1 MTKKLKLTLPLPMS
15 VNHIYGK
22 GRYGNTFLKP
32 EGKQYKEVNIK
43 YIRKEVKKQDW
54 DKLKEGE
61 YCYLDE
67 VVYMNKAG
75 RDADNLKKLTQDTIT
90 ESKVVWVDD
99 KYCLP
104 RTNRIYI
111 DKYNPRQEIVLTP
124 TNTIGIFDTKEEYEE
139 FLSCCNN
146 SGDIKSGEVWVNE
159 LRLKEHNNKGGW
171 AANANLNIQLS
182 DFGSVN
188 ATGRYVRTRSWQGR
202 KASDGA
208 W

>member
-22 GRYGNTFLKP
+22 GKWGNTYLKT

-111 DKYNPRQEIVLTP
+111 DKYNPRQEIILTP

-139 FLSCCNN
+139 FLSCCKKCKRYKRNC
-146 SGDIKSGEVWVNE
+146 SILKSLLE
-159 LRLKEHNNKGGW
+159 NKIHEDVDKIDNKW
-171 AANANLNIQLS
+171 KCNKIN
-182 DFGSVN
+182 
-188 ATGRYVRTRSWQGR
+188 
-202 KASDGA
+202 
-208 W
+208 